1 MIPTGRVL
9 ARVTLAACAAAA
21 AAGGLP
27 AQQPEPGRAAAWGS
41 VADQFAQPVVNAEV
55 LLVTP
60 QGSTAVGRTV
70 EAGTYRVDG
79 LPAGPQRI
87 RVRRVGYLPFT
98 ATIDLGAGRAEQ
110 QDFSMVKLPFALDP
124 ALVQT
129 PDGELRATLDSFTAR
144 RALGRGAFIDRKGID
159 QLNPRNAADLVRAV
173 KAFRL
178 QPSSNGAARLVS
190 LAADGT
196 GPCTVRLL
204 VDGVPYTPT
213 DGLNDFDPEHI
224 GALEAYAPGEAPAGV
239 EQGAGGCGTMVVWLR
254 R

>member
-1 MIPTGRVL
+1 MTPPVSVL
-9 ARVTLAACAAAA
+9 ARFTLAACAAVA
-21 AAGGLP
+21 AAGALP
-27 AQQPEPGRAAAWGS
+27 AQQPEARTAAVWGA

-60 QGSTAVGRTV
+60 QGSTAVGRTAD
-70 EAGTYRVDG
+70 AGTYRADG
-79 LPAGPQRI
+79 LPAGQQRI

-98 ATIDLGAGRAEQ
+98 ATIDLRPARAES

-129 PDGELRATLDSFTAR
+129 ADGELRATLDSFTAR
-144 RALGRGAFIDRKGID
+144 RALGRGAFIDRAGID
-159 QLNPRNAADLVRAV
+159 ALNPRSATDLMRAV
-173 KAFRL
+173 KVFRL
-178 QPSSNGAARLVS
+178 QPSSNGSARLVS
-190 LAADGT
+190 SAADGS

-224 GALEAYAPGEAPAGV
+224 GALEAYGPGEAPAAM
-239 EQGAGGCGTMVVWLR
+239 EQGAGSCGTVVVWLR